1 LPIANFLVLSKGIGN
16 RQLAI
21 GNDLRSSNLTRRV
34 VITGLGLVT
43 PVGNTVEDTWTALMS
58 GRSGADYIKKFDAER
73 FSVRFACEVKN
84 FDPLTFI
91 AKKEARKMG
100 AFIHYAIAA
109 SIEAMADSGIKL
121 TPEGKFPD
129 DISENAG
136 TYISSGIGDFW
147 AIEREHSKLL
157 DDGPDRVSPFFIV
170 SAIVNLAAGQVS
182 IRFGAKGPNSATATA
197 CAAGAHAI
205 GDSFKI
211 IQRADADIM
220 ICGGAESAITPMSIA
235 GFASMRALS
244 TNNDDPPHAS
254 RPFERD
260 RDGFVIGEG
269 AGIMILEELESAKR
283 RGAKIY
289 AEIVGYGAAADAF
302 HLTMPDETGSG
313 ARRVMQRCLKDAG
326 VRPEQVG
333 YINAHGTSTPYNDKF
348 ETFAIKATFGEHAY
362 KLAVS
367 STKSMTGHLLGAAGG
382 IESVFS
388 VLALQRN
395 VLPPTINYVNPDPE
409 CDLDYVPNEP
419 REARVDYV
427 LSNSFGFGGTN
438 AALLFKRY
446 EE

>member
-1 LPIANFLVLSKGIGN
+1 
-16 RQLAI
+16 
-21 GNDLRSSNLTRRV
+21 

-43 PVGNTVEDTWTALMS
+43 PVGNTVEETWTALMS
-58 GRSGADYIKKFDAER
+58 GRSGADFIKKFDTTR
-73 FSVRFACEVKN
+73 FSVKFACEVKN
-84 FDPLTFI
+84 FDPLNFI
-91 AKKEARKMG
+91 AKKDARKMG

-109 SIEAMADSGIKL
+109 SIEALADSGFQMNE
-121 TPEGKFPD
+121 EGKFPSD
-129 DISENAG
+129 VAENCG

-157 DDGPDRVSPFFIV
+157 EGGPDRVSPFFIV

-211 IQRADADIM
+211 IQRGDADLM
-220 ICGGAESAITPMSIA
+220 ICGGAESAITPMSVA

-244 TNNDDPPHAS
+244 TNNEDPVHAS

-269 AGIMILEELESAKR
+269 AGIIILEELESAKR

-289 AEIVGYGAAADAF
+289 AEVVGYGIAADAF

-313 ARRVMQRCLKDAG
+313 ARRVMQRTLKDANIK
-326 VRPEQVG
+326 PEQVG

-348 ETFAIKATFGEHAY
+348 ETLAIKDTFGEHAY
-362 KLAVS
+362 KLPVS

-382 IESVFS
+382 IEGVFS
-388 VLALQRN
+388 ALAIHRK
-395 VLPPTINYVNPDPE
+395 VLPPTINYFNADPD
-409 CDLDYVPNEP
+409 CDLDYIPNEP
-419 REARVDYV
+419 RPAEVEYV

>member
-1 LPIANFLVLSKGIGN
+1 MA
-16 RQLAI
+16 
-21 GNDLRSSNLTRRV
+21 RRV
-34 VITGLGLVT
+34 VVTGLGLIT
-43 PVGNTVEDTWTALMS
+43 PVGNSVESTWSALMNGQS
-58 GRSGADYIKKFDAER
+58 GVDFIKKFDTEK
-73 FSVRFACEVKN
+73 FSVKFAAEVKD
-84 FDPLTFI
+84 FDPLKFI
-91 AKKEARKMG
+91 PKKEARKMG

-109 SIEAMADSGIKL
+109 AVEAMADSGL
-121 TPEGKFPD
+121 TLNEAGRFPD
-129 DISENAG
+129 EVAEQAG

-157 DDGPDRVSPFFIV
+157 NEGPDRVSPFFIV

-182 IRFGAKGPNSATATA
+182 IRYGAKGPNSATATA

-211 IQRADADIM
+211 IQRGDADVM
-220 ICGGAESAITPMSIA
+220 ICGGAESAITPMSVA

-244 TNNDDPPHAS
+244 TRNDDPLHAS

-269 AGIMILEELESAKR
+269 AGIMILEELEFAKR
-283 RGAKIY
+283 RGARIY
-289 AEIVGYGAAADAF
+289 AELVGYGMTADAF

-313 ARRVMQRCLKDAG
+313 AIRAMTKTIKDAG
-326 VRPEQVG
+326 IAPEQVG

-348 ETFAIKATFGEHAY
+348 ETLAIKKTFGDHAY

-388 VLALQRN
+388 VLALHRK
-395 VLPPTINYVNPDPE
+395 VLPPTINYVNPDPD
-409 CDLDYVPNEP
+409 CDLDYVPNVP
-419 REARVDYV
+419 REAEVEYA

-446 EE
+446 DG

>member
-1 LPIANFLVLSKGIGN
+1 M
-16 RQLAI
+16 
-21 GNDLRSSNLTRRV
+21 TRRV
-34 VITGLGLVT
+34 VVTGLGLVT
-43 PVGNTVEDTWTALMS
+43 PIGNSVEATWAALMGGQS
-58 GRSGADYIKKFDAER
+58 GVDYITKFDTEG
-73 FSVRFACEVKN
+73 FSVKIAAEVKN

-91 AKKEARKMG
+91 PKKEARKMG

-109 SIEAMADSGIKL
+109 SSEAMRDAGFSLNG
-121 TPEGKFPD
+121 EGKF
-129 DISENAG
+129 SEELAPNAG

-157 DDGPDRVSPFFIV
+157 EGGPDRVSPFFIV

-197 CAAGAHAI
+197 CSAGAHAI
-205 GDSFKI
+205 GDSFEI
-211 IQRADADIM
+211 IKRGDADVM
-220 ICGGAESAITPMSIA
+220 ICGGAESAITPMSVA

-244 TNNDDPPHAS
+244 TRNDDPQHAS

-269 AGIMILEELESAKR
+269 AGIMILEELEKAKR
-283 RGAKIY
+283 RGAHIY
-289 AEIVGYGAAADAF
+289 AEVVGYGMTADAF

-313 ARRVMQRCLKDAG
+313 AVRVMQKTLQDAG
-326 VRPEQVG
+326 VEPERVG

-348 ETFAIKATFGEHAY
+348 ETLAIKKTFGDHAH

-382 IESVFS
+382 IEGVFS
-388 VLALQRN
+388 VLALHKKM
-395 VLPPTINYVNPDPE
+395 LPPTINYVNSDPD

-419 REARVDYV
+419 RQAEIEYA

-446 EE
+446 EG

>member
-1 LPIANFLVLSKGIGN
+1 
-16 RQLAI
+16 
-21 GNDLRSSNLTRRV
+21 

-109 SIEAMADSGIKL
+109 SIEAMADSGINL

-129 DISENAG
+129 DIAENAG

-211 IQRADADIM
+211 IQRGDADIM

-244 TNNDDPPHAS
+244 TNNDDPQHAS

-289 AEIVGYGAAADAF
+289 AEVVGYGAAADAF

-388 VLALQRN
+388 VLAIQHN

>member
-1 LPIANFLVLSKGIGN
+1 MA
-16 RQLAI
+16 
-21 GNDLRSSNLTRRV
+21 RRV
-34 VITGLGLVT
+34 VVTGLGLIT
-43 PVGNTVEDTWTALMS
+43 PVGNTVESTWSALME
-58 GRSGADYIKKFDAER
+58 GRNGVGYIKKFDTEK
-73 FSVRFACEVKN
+73 FSVKIAAEVN
-84 FDPLTFI
+84 DFDPLKFI
-91 AKKEARKMG
+91 PKKEARKMG

-109 SIEAMADSGIKL
+109 ATEAMADSGFDL
-121 TPEGKFPD
+121 TEKGKFPD
-129 DISENAG
+129 ELAESAG

-157 DDGPDRVSPFFIV
+157 DEGPDRVSPFFIV

-182 IRFGAKGPNSATATA
+182 IRYGAKGPNSATATA
-197 CAAGAHAI
+197 CSAGAHAI

-211 IQRADADIM
+211 IQRGDADIM
-220 ICGGAESAITPMSIA
+220 ICGGAESAITPMSVA

-244 TNNDDPPHAS
+244 TRNEDPQHAC

-269 AGIMILEELESAKR
+269 AGIMILEELELAKR

-289 AEIVGYGAAADAF
+289 AELVGYGMTADAF

-313 ARRVMQRCLKDAG
+313 AIRVMQKTLRDAEIE
-326 VRPEQVG
+326 PERVG

-348 ETFAIKATFGEHAY
+348 ETLAIRQTFGKHAY
-362 KLAVS
+362 NLAVS

-382 IESVFS
+382 IEGVFS
-388 VLALQRN
+388 ALAIHRKM
-395 VLPPTINYVNPDPE
+395 LPPTINYVNPDPD
-409 CDLDYVPNEP
+409 CDLDYIPNEP
-419 REARVDYV
+419 RQAEVEYA

-446 EE
+446 DE

>member
-1 LPIANFLVLSKGIGN
+1 MA
-16 RQLAI
+16 
-21 GNDLRSSNLTRRV
+21 RRV
-34 VITGLGLVT
+34 VVTGLGLIT
-43 PVGNTVEDTWTALMS
+43 PVGNSVETTWAALMS
-58 GRSGADYIKKFDAER
+58 GRNGVGPIQKFDTEK
-73 FSVRFACEVKN
+73 FSVKFAAEVKD
-84 FDPLTFI
+84 FDPLKYI
-91 AKKEARKMG
+91 PKKEARKMG

-109 SIEAMADSGIKL
+109 ATEAMADSGFQL
-121 TPEGKFPD
+121 TEEGKFPAELA
-129 DISENAG
+129 ENAG

-157 DDGPDRVSPFFIV
+157 NDGPDRVSPFFIV

-182 IRFGAKGPNSATATA
+182 IRYGLKGPNSATATA
-197 CAAGAHAI
+197 CSAGAHAI

-211 IQRADADIM
+211 IQRGDADVM
-220 ICGGAESAITPMSIA
+220 VCGGAESAITPMSVA

-244 TNNDDPPHAS
+244 TRNDDPQHAS

-269 AGIMILEELESAKR
+269 AGIMVLEELELAKR
-283 RGAKIY
+283 RGARIY
-289 AEIVGYGAAADAF
+289 AELVGYGMTADAF

-313 ARRVMQRCLKDAG
+313 AIRVMQKTIRDAG
-326 VRPEQVG
+326 IQPEQVG

-348 ETFAIKATFGEHAY
+348 ETLAIRQTFGAHAY

-382 IESVFS
+382 IEGVFS
-388 VLALQRN
+388 VLSLYRK
-395 VLPPTINYVNPDPE
+395 VLPPTINYVNADPD
-409 CDLDYVPNEP
+409 CDLDYVPNQP
-419 REARVDYV
+419 REAEVEYA

-446 EE
+446 DE